1 MSKVK
6 YLLDNDPSD
15 LELTFTEE
23 VFDQS
28 DAPVGEVELKPGGR
42 DIAVTELNR
51 HEYLHLLAC
60 VPPPHPLRLRLLSSP
75 LRSLPIFNSGPCSE
89 YRLSKSAEARIGAF
103 KEGFHALITEVSM
116 FLFEELN
123 SSGA

>member
-28 DAPVGEVELKPGGR
+28 SAPVGEVELKPGGR

-60 VPPPHPLRLRLLSSP
+60 VPLFASASCFADFLLRTVQRVPPLEERGSADRRLQGGIPRTD
-75 LRSLPIFNSGPCSE
+75 
-89 YRLSKSAEARIGAF
+89 YRGI
-103 KEGFHALITEVSM
+103 
-116 FLFEELN
+116 
-123 SSGA
+123 

>member
-28 DAPVGEVELKPGGR
+28 GAPVGEVELKPGGR
-42 DIAVTELNR
+42 DVAVTELNR
-51 HEYLHLLAC
+51 HEYLHLLAYLT
-60 VPPPHPLRLRLLSSP
+60 PPPPLPLR
-75 LRSLPIFNSGPCSE
+75 
-89 YRLSKSAEARIGAF
+89 
-103 KEGFHALITEVSM
+103 
-116 FLFEELN
+116 
-123 SSGA
+123 